1 MLMIQYGQSS
11 TQANRHDITTAS
23 SLPVFP
29 PSGVP
34 MHGNAGFESR
44 ADAADAYAVQEAV
57 SKLTMRSQASDR
69 HPGCSR

>member
-23 SLPVFP
+23 SLLVFP

-34 MHGNAGFESR
+34 MHGNA
-44 ADAADAYAVQEAV
+44 D
-57 SKLTMRSQASDR
+57 SKVVPTPPMRTPFKKQ
-69 HPGCSR
+69 